1 MVDINDLYN
10 IADAMDKQMLL
21 LNIKEANDFRQ
32 ETTITMVLPKLD
44 MLAIDEQLY
53 EKENGTLVG
62 YEPGEEVNV
71 KVLGINFKLI
81 KEKEEEAE

>member
-21 LNIKEANDFRQ
+21 LNVKEANDFRQ
-32 ETTITMVLPKLD
+32 ETTITMILPKLD

-62 YEPGEEVNV
+62 YEPGEELNV
-71 KVLGINFKLI
+71 KILGINFKLVR
-81 KEKEEEAE
+81 EKEEEAE

>member
-21 LNIKEANDFRQ
+21 LNVKEANDFRQ
-32 ETTITMVLPKLD
+32 ETTITMILPKLD

-62 YEPGEEVNV
+62 YEPGEELNV
-71 KVLGINFKLI
+71 KILGINFKLVR
-81 KEKEEEAE
+81 EKEEETE

>member
-71 KVLGINFKLI
+71 KVLGINFKLVR
-81 KEKEEEAE
+81 EKEEAE